1 MNNLFISSV
10 IGSLALVSL
19 AAPALAQN
27 AQPVQLAG
35 EVKLERTVT
44 GPDGTPK
51 IERVAPEVIVPGDR
65 LIFSTAY
72 RNAGVEPVENFV
84 VRNALPGPV
93 RLADD
98 ADAALVVS
106 VDGGKSWGLLKE
118 LQVAGE
124 DGTSRPAQAADV
136 THVRWTLALVKPGEG
151 GRIEYP
157 AIIR

>member
-1 MNNLFISSV
+1 MRNIIISTL
-10 IGSLALVSL
+10 IAGTAFATF
-19 AAPALAQN
+19 AAPAFAQA
-27 AQPVQLAG
+27 AQPIQLAG

-44 GPDGTPK
+44 GTDGTAK
-51 IERVAPEVIVPGDR
+51 AERVAPEVIVPGDR
-65 LIFSTAY
+65 LIFATTY
-72 RNAGVEPVENFV
+72 RNTGAEPVENFI

-106 VDGGKSWGLLKE
+106 VDGGKAWGLLRE
-118 LQVAGE
+118 LKVANT

-136 THVRWTLALVKPGEG
+136 THVRWTLAVVKPGEG

>member
-1 MNNLFISSV
+1 MLKNWITPL
-10 IGSLALVSL
+10 IGGLTFA
-19 AAPALAQN
+19 ALATPAFAQ
-27 AQPVQLAG
+27 ATQPVELAG

-44 GPDGTPK
+44 GGDGKPK
-51 IERVAPEVIVPGDR
+51 TERVAPEVIVPGDR
-65 LIFSTAY
+65 LIFATTY
-72 RNAGVEPVENFV
+72 RNTGAEPVENFI

-106 VDGGKSWGLLKE
+106 VDGGKAWGLLRE
-118 LQVAGE
+118 LKVANA

-136 THVRWTLALVKPGEG
+136 THVRWTLAVVKPGEG

>member
-1 MNNLFISSV
+1 MRKLSFSCV
-10 IGSLALVSL
+10 FGGLALMGLS
-19 AAPALAQN
+19 APALSQN

-44 GPDGTPK
+44 GPDGKPK

-65 LIFSTAY
+65 LIFATTW
-72 RNAGVEPVENFV
+72 RNAGAEPVENFV

-106 VDGGKSWGLLKE
+106 VDGGKTWGLLRE
-118 LQVAGE
+118 LKVAGA

-136 THVRWTLALVKPGEG
+136 THVRWTLALVKPGES

>member
-1 MNNLFISSV
+1 MRNMLFSSV
-10 IGSLALVSL
+10 IGGLALMSL
-19 AAPALAQN
+19 AAPAHAQT

-44 GPDGTPK
+44 GPDGKPK
-51 IERVAPEVIVPGDR
+51 TERVAPEVIVPGDR
-65 LIFSTAY
+65 LIFATTY
-72 RNAGVEPVENFV
+72 RNAGAEPVENFV

-106 VDGGKSWGLLKE
+106 VDGGKTWGLLPDLK
-118 LQVAGE
+118 VTGV

-136 THVRWTLALVKPGEG
+136 THVRWTLALVKPGES